1 MTDVSL
7 FRLYALRAA
16 YLLIAG
22 GLAATVWP
30 ILINHSPQWPLMNS
44 VVCSLLAAVS
54 VLAAVGIRYPLQMLP
69 ILLFEILW
77 KSIWADR
84 GRASAMVCES
94 DRCADMGDGHG
105 LPPWGHSD
113 PSHPLAL
120 FPVGYAGWGYR
131 RMRPRMLKW
140 ARGGIMIARIAFGA
154 AVAGLMLAAADDSGT
169 LAQSRAASD
178 ALLGRWD
185 LVVQRGTQTSPSWLE
200 VERSG
205 TATLVGQFVGSGGSA
220 RPIAK
225 IELTDGTFRFAIPP
239 QWESN
244 PKDIAFEGRLE
255 GDRITGSMTMGDGQ
269 KVTWSATR
277 APALRRAGR
286 PDWGD
291 PITLFN
297 GKSLDGWQPVGRR
310 DSQWS
315 AVGGVLQ
322 NAKSGANLVTVQKFD
337 DFKLH
342 LEFRV
347 PKSEN
352 SGVYLRGRYELQI
365 DDAAGLEPSSH
376 HLGGLYGF
384 IAPSENVARAAGE
397 WQSMDVTLVGRMLTY
412 ELNGTTVISNREI
425 PGITGGALDSAEADP
440 GPLLLQGDHGPVDY
454 RNIVITPAKSA
465 R

>member
-1 MTDVSL
+1 MMV
-7 FRLYALRAA
+7 RVAIVAA
-16 YLLIAG
+16 
-22 GLAATVWP
+22 
-30 ILINHSPQWPLMNS
+30 S
-44 VVCSLLAAVS
+44 
-54 VLAAVGIRYPLQMLP
+54 
-69 ILLFEILW
+69 
-77 KSIWADR
+77 
-84 GRASAMVCES
+84 
-94 DRCADMGDGHG
+94 
-105 LPPWGHSD
+105 
-113 PSHPLAL
+113 
-120 FPVGYAGWGYR
+120 
-131 RMRPRMLKW
+131 
-140 ARGGIMIARIAFGA
+140 
-154 AVAGLMLAAADDSGT
+154 MLAAAGYPGT
-169 LAQSRAASD
+169 LAQSRTASD

-225 IELTDGTFRFAIPP
+225 IEFIDGTFRFAIPA

-244 PKDIAFEGRLE
+244 PRDITFEGRLE

-269 KVTWSATR
+269 KVTWSGTR
-277 APALRRAGR
+277 APSLRRPGR
-286 PDWGD
+286 PAWGE

-297 GKSLDGWQPVGRR
+297 GKSLDGWQPIGRR
-310 DSQWS
+310 DNQWR
-315 AVGGVLQ
+315 ALGGILQ
-322 NAKSGANLVTVQKFD
+322 NANSGANLVTVQTFD

-347 PKSEN
+347 PKESN

-397 WQSMDVTLVGRMLTY
+397 WQSMDVTLVGRTLTF
-412 ELNGTTVISNREI
+412 ELNGTTVICNREI

-440 GPLLLQGDHGPVDY
+440 GPLLLQGDHGPVEY
-454 RNIVITPAKSA
+454 RNVVITPAKTA